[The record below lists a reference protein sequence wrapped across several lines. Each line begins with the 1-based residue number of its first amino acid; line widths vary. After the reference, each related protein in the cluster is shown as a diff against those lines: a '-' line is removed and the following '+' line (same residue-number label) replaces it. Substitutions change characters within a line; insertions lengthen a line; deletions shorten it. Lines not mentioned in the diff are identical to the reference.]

1 MRFSISSSVISW
13 TASAAS
19 TASAETVSAGKT
31 AALKAVTASLTR
43 AVTDPDGVS
52 SVIASSSISSSKIGS
67 IITAS
72 RGSWAAA
79 LTAWASASDL
89 AISSAIA
96 FWLALKAMDSAVSRS
111 RGSST
116 ASTGSTTSITS
127 ETVFS
132 TGAPNPKSRT
142 ADLGSSA
149 IVSTGAGAAL
159 GDSVVLG
166 LK

>member
-1 MRFSISSSVISW
+1 M
-13 TASAAS
+13 
-19 TASAETVSAGKT
+19 
-31 AALKAVTASLTR
+31 
-43 AVTDPDGVS
+43 TDPDGVS
-52 SVIASSSISSSKIGS
+52 SVALLSSSISASKIGS

-72 RGSWAAA
+72 RGWTA
-79 LTAWASASDL
+79 LASASDL

-96 FWLALKAMDSAVSRS
+96 FWLALEAMDSAVSRS

-116 ASTGSTTSITS
+116 ASTASTTSITS
-127 ETVFS
+127 ETVLS

-166 LK
+166 LKKRNAC

>member
-1 MRFSISSSVISW
+1 MSW

-19 TASAETVSAGKT
+19 KASAETVSAGKT

-52 SVIASSSISSSKIGS
+52 SVELIASSISASKIGS

-79 LTAWASASDL
+79 WTALASASDL

-96 FWLALKAMDSAVSRS
+96 FWLALEAMDSAVSRS

-116 ASTGSTTSITS
+116 ASTASTTSITS

-166 LK
+166 LKKRNAF